1 MKYVECRHRMLN
13 VWKQINNNDINI
25 FGKNI
30 VKIDRW
36 RMNIVLLCQEYKEEL
51 YKNGLND
58 PNNHLC
64 DHSPQVRHPVMWRQV
79 GLKKHYY
86 EQS

>member
-1 MKYVECRHRMLN
+1 
-13 VWKQINNNDINI
+13 
-25 FGKNI
+25 
-30 VKIDRW
+30 
-36 RMNIVLLCQEYKEEL
+36 MNIVLLCQEYKEKL

-64 DHSPQVRHPVMWRQV
+64 DHSPQARHPVMWHRV